1 MKLKTLAV
9 LFVLVMALS
18 MAVGVFAQD
27 FTETWDENTVLT
39 VFNDLDM
46 YFPDMFADED
56 SDFLWV
62 DNGPADF
69 PSEFPKTEG
78 KSADVIAK
86 APLAVENEA
95 TTMDA
100 SFDPCGDGL
109 IKYDVTVTKMV
120 EGDTGYDSYYY
131 AGEKTSYIRDINAYL
146 TVKEPGGSSSSY
158 KLGVKTCESTGGDG
172 CKSITFKKTSDGK
185 YQGHL
190 KGYLTVPV
198 SIIMYAPEEGGWN
211 YDLDMFVDFSTY
223 MTALWPVENND
234 LKPYDF
240 GTVYASASTTGDDP
254 TLKANM
260 KRDYCQESLKLHNPF
275 NYELVEDM
283 DDPVRAVYDENTG
296 EARLQVVIRNIHP
309 DVRKQNYV
317 IPAEVFAFTGVDDKG
332 TDTFIVWEKT
342 PVDKN
347 YTILENSQRITDYTC
362 RYTVFNVA
370 NAAPRTDYC
379 KFGEGIAIPD
389 HGMVRIDITIDSLS
403 GNILREAGGD
413 PVFLTLRLGGYMG
426 KTVEIEAE
434 SSSDTAAVPETFTG
448 YIPSIRGV
456 FKAVDFPCP
465 KVSRMQV
472 LDPLKPFMSFYK
484 VLKSDGA
491 IKPSGAYGVY
501 EGGLWGMYQKCGK
514 SAYMMVRLKNDGL
527 DDEIV
532 NLDHT
537 AAAVNGGTPM
547 KWNWV
552 MTTVEPE
559 KGSKIVLEPGKEVIL
574 IGRAKVTDIP
584 SQLNADTA
592 MTGAVNFTDFGF
604 YITGK
609 VYSDHNNTR
618 CVAAPK

>member
-1 MKLKTLAV
+1 MKTKTFAILFALAMV
-9 LFVLVMALS
+9 LS

-56 SDFLWV
+56 SDFIWT

-69 PSEFPKTEG
+69 PSEFS
-78 KSADVIAK
+78 KSGDAYTAK
-86 APLAVENEA
+86 APLDTTDGV
-95 TTMDA
+95 TTMEA
-100 SFDPCGDGL
+100 SYDPCGDGL
-109 IKYDVTVTKMV
+109 IKYDVTVYKDKADPNAPGVGLGGMYY
-120 EGDTGYDSYYY
+120 GD
-131 AGEKTSYIRDINAYL
+131 KNTSYIRNIDAYL
-146 TVKEPGGSSSSY
+146 TVTDSNKSSSSF

-172 CKSITFKKTSDGK
+172 CHSVTFKKKDGA
-185 YQGHL
+185 YEAHL
-190 KGYLTVPV
+190 KGYLTVPAGL
-198 SIIMYAPEEGGWN
+198 IMFDPDEFNGVYTV
-211 YDLDMFVDFSTY
+211 DMDIDFSTY
-223 MTALWPVENND
+223 MTALWPVDNHMTP
-234 LKPYDF
+234 LYDF
-240 GTVYASASTTGDDP
+240 GTVHAQAGSENG
-254 TLKANM
+254 TLKANL
-260 KRDYCQESLKLHNPF
+260 KKNYCQRSLVQYDAFDYDGLFYGNPST
-275 NYELVEDM
+275 
-283 DDPVRAVYDENTG
+283 RGRYDENTG
-296 EARLQVVIRNIHP
+296 EARIQVVIANNEP
-309 DVRKQNYV
+309 DVRRQNYV
-317 IPAEVFAFTGVDDKG
+317 IPGDVSAFNGFTNVREFA
-332 TDTFIVWEKT
+332 
-342 PVDKN
+342 N
-347 YTILENSQRITDYTC
+347 LQRITDYTC
-362 RYTVFNVA
+362 KYTLYNVA

-389 HGMVRIDITIDSLS
+389 HGMVRIDITIDALS
-403 GNILREAGGD
+403 GDILREAAGGRIYYA
-413 PVFLTLRLGGYMG
+413 VRLGGYMG
-426 KTVEIEAE
+426 QDYLDKVDGRSPMINGNAIKGMFESVE
-434 SSSDTAAVPETFTG
+434 
-448 YIPSIRGV
+448 
-456 FKAVDFPCP
+456 FPCP

-527 DDEIV
+527 DDEII

-537 AAAVNGGTPM
+537 TAAVNGGTPM

-574 IGRAKVTDIP
+574 IGRAKLTDIP
-584 SQLNADTA
+584 YQLNADIA
-592 MTGAVNFTDFGF
+592 MIGTVNFSDFGF